1 MESTNEPGLGGYL
14 VTFRRRRW
22 LMLGVGL
29 PVVIFALLLTV
40 ALPTY
45 YRSLATFRF
54 ETAAMDLNSP
64 GHGDRNVYL
73 DSYVSKLTESVLAP
87 ASIANMRTSLKL
99 PADGDG
105 DIGAMQQ
112 AVHVDMTTERILD
125 PESGRQKDLNSGFT
139 VRYDARTPE
148 LAKLGTQWLVSQFL
162 DQSRRNRHDRAMEA
176 VKFLQSESEKYRAQI
191 GLLENRL
198 AEFKQQHV
206 GELPEAA
213 AAAQGEKERADQEL
227 LNVEQEL
234 GALQQNH
241 IFLQSQLQ
249 QSQATNPDA
258 ETLRQL
264 QEEYHHKLATYD
276 TNHPDMLALRRQ
288 IDALQQGGGVV
299 HGDSLQSQLAT
310 QRAILEQ
317 TRQRYSSDHPDVKR
331 LQRSIAALEARIA
344 AGEQPA
350 QGAVLANPVTVQLQ
364 TQLNANESQTA
375 SLIARRAALNA
386 RLSQILGRMSAT
398 PQVEKQYEALTRD
411 IGLARE
417 KYDELLKRKMD
428 SDVTA
433 SSALAGSGDEFGLV
447 QAPGEATRAVKSRV
461 AIGIIGVILGGL
473 LALGAALAAEATDQS
488 VRSSNDVAAILEVQP
503 LAIVPEIHNSIYLE
517 GRRRRLTRLAVSLLL
532 GVPAVYGLIRLVA
545 S

>member
-29 PVVIFALLLTV
+29 PVVLFSLLLTV

-45 YRSLATFRF
+45 YLSLATFRF

-87 ASIANMRTSLKL
+87 ASIANMRTSLNL
-99 PADGDG
+99 PAGGDG
-105 DIGAMQQ
+105 DIGAMQR

-139 VRYDARTPE
+139 VRYDGRTPE
-148 LAKLGTQWLVSQFL
+148 LAKLGTQWLVGQFL

-198 AEFKQQHV
+198 ADFKQQHV

-234 GALQQNH
+234 GALQQNR
-241 IFLQSQLQ
+241 IFLESQLQ

-264 QEEYHHKLATYD
+264 QEEYNHKLASYD
-276 TNHPDMLALRRQ
+276 VNHPDMLALRRQ

-331 LQRSIAALEARIA
+331 LQRAIAALEARIA

-386 RLSQILGRMSAT
+386 RLTQILGRMSAT
-398 PQVEKQYEALTRD
+398 PQVEKQYEAFTRD
-411 IGLARE
+411 IGLARD

-488 VRSSNDVAAILEVQP
+488 VRSSNDVAAILEVKP

-517 GRRRRLTRLAVSLLL
+517 GRRRRLTRLAVSLLV
-532 GVPAVYGLIRLVA
+532 GVPAIYGLIRLAA